1 MGEVRSV
8 FLARYNATIRT
19 VFFTM
24 QTIEILPDSPT
35 TPHSKYRA
43 TCGNH
48 QATGQTAGQA
58 LDTLEAELDITSTE
72 TGETLIILQRFRPDD
87 LFNATQQQRLRELM
101 DQFHAAIDQGT
112 QLLPSTQTELESLIE
127 AELEANIQR
136 SQRLLQHRNQNA

>member
-1 MGEVRSV
+1 
-8 FLARYNATIRT
+8 
-19 VFFTM
+19 M
-24 QTIEILPDSPT
+24 QTIEIFPDSPT

-58 LDTLEAELDITSTE
+58 LDTLEAELNITSTE

>member
-1 MGEVRSV
+1 
-8 FLARYNATIRT
+8 
-19 VFFTM
+19 M
-24 QTIEILPDSPT
+24 QTIAILPDSPT

-101 DQFHAAIDQGT
+101 DQFHTAIDQGT

>member
-1 MGEVRSV
+1 M
-8 FLARYNATIRT
+8 II
-19 VFFTM
+19 M
-24 QTIEILPDSPT
+24 QTIEILPDFT
-35 TPHSKYRA
+35 TPHSHYRA
-43 TCGNH
+43 TCGNYH
-48 QATGQTAGQA
+48 ATGQTAGQA
-58 LDTLEAELDITSTE
+58 LDTLEAELNITSTE

>member
-8 FLARYNATIRT
+8 FLERYNATIRT

-24 QTIEILPDSPT
+24 QTIEILPDST
-35 TPHSKYRA
+35 TPHSHYRA

>member
-8 FLARYNATIRT
+8 FLERYNATIRT